1 MLYVF
6 KNILTKA
13 LAIYIFLV
21 VLVLAFSGVNSAI
34 ALEMPTA
41 ALTVPLNESGEST
54 TLTTQQFM
62 HGQKKFNDS
71 CAQCHID
78 GGTKTNPDVDLGPM
92 SIANATPSRNS
103 IKGIVDYLQDPT
115 TYDGLRS
122 LAELHPSM
130 QRADLFPRMRGLTE
144 DDLSAIAGYIL
155 AEPKIVGEQWA
166 GGKPKR

>member
-1 MLYVF
+1 MLYIF

-13 LAIYIFLV
+13 LVVYIFLV
-21 VLVLAFSGVNSAI
+21 VLMIAFSISNSAI
-34 ALEMPTA
+34 ALEMSETNR
-41 ALTVPLNESGEST
+41 TVPLNPSGATT
-54 TLTTQQFM
+54 TLTAKQFM
-62 HGQKKFNDS
+62 QGQRKFNDS

-78 GGTKTNPDVDLGPM
+78 GGSKTNPDVDLGPL
-92 SIANATPSRNS
+92 SLANATPSRNS
-103 IKGIVDYLQDPT
+103 VEAIVDYLKEPT

-144 DDLSAIAGYIL
+144 DDLGAIAGYIL
-155 AEPKIVGEQWA
+155 TKPQTIGEQWA